1 MGRIKEYFMSQKPA
15 TAQIY
20 ELQPIGSVLPKP
32 EDKPLRVELINTDED
47 GGLLV
52 RTTDGLDFKCDW
64 LETSQNANIELQPGD
79 RLLCMPPTEQ
89 ELGVALGRIGK
100 YQKPQTQQNV
110 TIEASE
116 TLTLKCGEAS
126 VELRSD
132 GKAMLK
138 GEDVLLRA
146 KGTQRIRAG
155 TVAIN

>member
-1 MGRIKEYFMSQKPA
+1 MSPKIA

-20 ELQPIGSVLPKP
+20 ELQPI
-32 EDKPLRVELINTDED
+32 ELAQAKQEVKSIRAELLALEED

-52 RTTDGLDFKCDW
+52 RTTDGFEFHCDW
-64 LETSQNANIELQPGD
+64 LENSQNANINLQPGD
-79 RLLCMPPTEQ
+79 RLLCLPPTEH
-89 ELGVALGRIGK
+89 EPGIVLGRIGK
-100 YQKPQTQQNV
+100 YQKPQPQQNL
-110 TIEASE
+110 TIEATE

-126 VELRSD
+126 VELRKD
-132 GKAMLK
+132 GKAMVK